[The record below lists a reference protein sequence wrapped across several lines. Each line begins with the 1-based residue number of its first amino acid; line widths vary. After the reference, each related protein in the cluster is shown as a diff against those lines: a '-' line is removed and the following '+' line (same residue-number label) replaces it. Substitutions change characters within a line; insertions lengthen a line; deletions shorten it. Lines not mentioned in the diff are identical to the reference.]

1 MLHGIRTVDGCDDT
15 GIVATAKSNSAPSEW
30 MARPLRSRWIAEPLA
45 IDSAFQLLILW
56 TLWKH
61 DLGSLPTRFTS
72 YRQYRADFPEDGVR
86 IEVRIASQDS
96 QRVVADI
103 DWLDAAGDVVARM
116 IGYECVL
123 AGSLTEH
130 FARNTLSV
138 RQVRP

>member
-1 MLHGIRTVDGCDDT
+1 
-15 GIVATAKSNSAPSEW
+15 

-138 RQVRP
+138 RQARP